1 MENKILIKVQ
11 KLIKEVNFLIM
22 RYQNM
27 EKNHSISSI
36 KKQFLKHLIGLVRQ
50 QFPSN
55 PI

>member
-36 KKQFLKHLIGLVRQ
+36 KKQLLKHLIGLALQ
-50 QFPSN
+50 QFPNN